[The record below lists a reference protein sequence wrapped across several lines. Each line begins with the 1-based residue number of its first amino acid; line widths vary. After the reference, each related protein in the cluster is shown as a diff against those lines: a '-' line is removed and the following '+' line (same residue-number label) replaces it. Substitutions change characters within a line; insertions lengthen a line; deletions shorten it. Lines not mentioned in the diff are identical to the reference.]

1 VSALAGILIVA
12 AFAAG
17 VAGALALERWRRIRA
32 LSRRERVRRIAFPF
46 TGEGPSEEALAAA
59 LRLARAEGATLLP
72 VYLALV
78 PLRLG
83 VEVPLQAE
91 CDVAFRLLEAI
102 EQRAA
107 RAGVPVDARIERGR
121 TVRHALRELI
131 AHERFERMVVAAGS
145 GGAGADAATEGF
157 TPEDVAWLLE
167 HVPGELIALRPAR
180 ASAPARSST
189 AARSGAAASSPAAA
203 SSRAVGD
210 GRAPLE
216 GPLRSADPGSTAPG
230 SRAAGHAKARAD
242 PGEAAP
248 AKPSAT

>member
-1 VSALAGILIVA
+1 VNALTGVLVLAALALG
-12 AFAAG
+12 F
-17 VAGALALERWRRIRA
+17 AGAWALERWRRGRA

-46 TGEGPSEEALAAA
+46 TGEGPSEEALVAA

-78 PLRLG
+78 PLRLA

-121 TVRHALRELI
+121 TVRHALRELV
-131 AHERFERMVVAAGS
+131 AHDRFERMVVAAGS
-145 GGAGADAATEGF
+145 GRSGEGF

-167 HVPGELIALRPAR
+167 QVPGELIALRPAR
-180 ASAPARSST
+180 AVLPEGVAPVGGKDLPRGSLP
-189 AARSGAAASSPAAA
+189 SGAAA
-203 SSRAVGD
+203 
-210 GRAPLE
+210 
-216 GPLRSADPGSTAPG
+216 LRSRRS
-230 SRAAGHAKARAD
+230 AKARAEVD
-242 PGEAAP
+242 EAAP
-248 AKPSAT
+248 AKHSGT